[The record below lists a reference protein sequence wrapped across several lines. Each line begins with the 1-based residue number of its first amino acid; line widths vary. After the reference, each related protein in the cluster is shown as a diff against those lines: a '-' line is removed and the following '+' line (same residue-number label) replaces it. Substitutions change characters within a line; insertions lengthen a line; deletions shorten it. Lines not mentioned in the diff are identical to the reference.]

1 MVLRIR
7 CNQEMVNLKI
17 ESIDIQNFMAFDSL
31 EVQFSPHINII
42 FGENGTGKSALLK
55 VMYAA
60 LKSIAEAKNGKNELI
75 SEKMESI
82 IIDKLAGVFMPENDS
97 VGRLV
102 SRQQGSNRAD
112 IKLKL
117 SDEEKL
123 YMGFGNRQTKHMDF
137 HMNSEIKTDD
147 FVPVFIPPK
156 EIISSTSNF
165 TSLYDDYHIAIDET
179 YYDLARLLMRPL
191 KKGANT
197 NEQNSVLAK
206 FSEIMNGS
214 VSQKDNKFYLKV
226 KGAGEFEMGL
236 VSEGYRKLSTMT
248 YLILSGSLN
257 KNAILFWDEPE
268 TNMNPK
274 LISHVTEALI
284 KLSQMGVQIFVST
297 HSYFVQ
303 QSFHLFAEYQNK
315 GKEKID
321 IQFMSLYREQEWGHL
336 YCEASNSLSEITH
349 NAIMEEFDAIYDRE
363 QELI

>member
-1 MVLRIR
+1 MT
-7 CNQEMVNLKI
+7 NLKI
-17 ESIDIQNFMAFDSL
+17 ESIDIQNFMAFNSL
-31 EVQFSPHINII
+31 DVNFSPQINII

-55 VMYAA
+55 VMYAVM
-60 LKSIAEAKNGKNELI
+60 KSIAEVKNGKNELV
-75 SEKMESI
+75 SEKIESI
-82 IIDKLAGVFMPENDS
+82 MIDKLVGVFMPENDS

-102 SRQQGSNRAD
+102 SRQQGSNHAD

-117 SDEEKL
+117 SNEEEL

-137 HMNSEIKTDD
+137 DMSSEMKTDD

-191 KKGANT
+191 KKGPNT
-197 NEQNSVLAK
+197 NEQNSVISK

-214 VSQKDNKFYLKV
+214 VLQKDNKFYLKV

-236 VSEGYRKLSTMT
+236 VSEGYRKLSTLT

-274 LISHVTEALI
+274 LISHVANALI

-303 QSFHLFAEYQNK
+303 QSFNLFAEYQNK
-315 GKEKID
+315 GKDKID
-321 IQFMSLYREQEWGHL
+321 VQFMSLYKDQESGQL
-336 YCEASNSLSEITH
+336 RCQAAKSLSEIKQ
-349 NAIMEEFDAIYDRE
+349 NAIMEEFDVIYDKE

>member
-1 MVLRIR
+1 M
-7 CNQEMVNLKI
+7 
-17 ESIDIQNFMAFDSL
+17 QNFMAFNSL
-31 EVQFSPHINII
+31 SVDFSPNINII
-42 FGENGTGKSALLK
+42 FGENSTGKSALLK

-60 LKSIAEAKNGKNELI
+60 MKSIAEAGNGKTELTNEKI
-75 SEKMESI
+75 ESI
-82 IIDKLAGVFMPENDS
+82 VIDKLTGVFMPENGS

-102 SRQQGSNRAD
+102 GRQQGSNRTD
-112 IKLKL
+112 IKLSL
-117 SDEEKL
+117 GDNEEL

-137 HMNSEIKTDD
+137 NMSSEIKMDN

-191 KKGANT
+191 KKGPNT
-197 NEQNSVLAK
+197 HEQNKVLTE
-206 FSEIMNGS
+206 FSKIMNGN
-214 VSQKDNKFYLKV
+214 VFQKDNKFYLKV

-236 VSEGYRKLSTMT
+236 VSEGYRKLSTLI

-257 KNAILFWDEPE
+257 KNTILFWDEPE

-284 KLSQMGVQIFVST
+284 KLAQMGVQIFIST

-303 QSFHLFAEYQNK
+303 QSFNLFAEYQNK
-315 GKEKID
+315 GKGKLD
-321 IQFMSLYREQEWGHL
+321 VQFMSLYREQPFGEL
-336 YCEASNSLSEITH
+336 QCETTKTLSEITH
-349 NAIMEEFDAIYDRE
+349 NAIMDEFDAIYDRE

>member
-1 MVLRIR
+1 M
-7 CNQEMVNLKI
+7 KI
-17 ESIDIQNFMAFDSL
+17 KSINIQNFMAFDSL
-31 EVQFSPHINII
+31 NVNFSPQINII

-60 LKSIAEAKNGKNELI
+60 MKSIADVKNGKTEINNE
-75 SEKMESI
+75 KVESVML
-82 IIDKLAGVFMPENDS
+82 DKLAGVFMPENDS
-97 VGRLV
+97 IGRLV

-117 SDEEKL
+117 SNHKEVC
-123 YMGFGNRQTKHMDF
+123 MGFGNRQTKHMDF
-137 HMNSEIKTDD
+137 DMSSEIKIDN
-147 FVPVFIPPK
+147 FVPIFIPPK

-191 KKGANT
+191 KKEPNT
-197 NEQNSVLAK
+197 NEQNNVLTN
-206 FSEIMNGS
+206 FSKIMNGN
-214 VSQKDNKFYLKV
+214 VFQKDNKFYLKV

-236 VSEGYRKLSTMT
+236 VSEGYRKLSTLT

-274 LISHVTEALI
+274 LICHVVDALI
-284 KLSQMGVQIFVST
+284 KLSKMGVQIFIST

-303 QSFHLFAEYQNK
+303 QNFNLFAEYQNK
-315 GKEKID
+315 GKEKVN
-321 IQFMSLYREQEWGHL
+321 IQFMALYKEQEFGKL
-336 YCEASNSLSEITH
+336 YCEISNGLSEIKH
-349 NAIMEEFDAIYDRE
+349 NAIMDEFDAIYDKE

>member
-1 MVLRIR
+1 MVS
-7 CNQEMVNLKI
+7 LKI
-17 ESIDIQNFMAFDSL
+17 KSIDIQNFMAFDSL
-31 EVQFSPHINII
+31 NINFSPQINVI

-55 VMYAA
+55 VMYATM
-60 LKSIAEAKNGKNELI
+60 KSIAEVKNGKTEI
-75 SEKMESI
+75 TSEKVESI
-82 IIDKLAGVFMPENDS
+82 MIDKLTGVFMPENDS

-112 IKLKL
+112 IRLKL
-117 SDEEKL
+117 SNNEEL
-123 YMGFGNRQTKHMDF
+123 CMGIGSRQTKHMDF
-137 HMNSEIKTDD
+137 DMNAEMKIDN

-191 KKGANT
+191 KKGPNT
-197 NEQNSVLAK
+197 NEQNSVLTK
-206 FSEIMNGS
+206 FSKIMNGN
-214 VSQKDNKFYLKV
+214 VFQKDNKFYLRV

-236 VSEGYRKLSTMT
+236 VSEGYRKLSTLI

-274 LISHVTEALI
+274 LISHVAEALI
-284 KLSQMGVQIFVST
+284 KLSQMGVQIIIST

-303 QSFHLFAEYQNK
+303 QSFNLFAEYQNK
-315 GKEKID
+315 GKEKIN
-321 IQFMSLYREQEWGHL
+321 IQFMALYKEREFGKL
-336 YCEASNSLSEITH
+336 NCEVSKSLSEITH
-349 NAIMEEFDAIYDRE
+349 NAIMEEFDAIYDKE

>member
-1 MVLRIR
+1 MSV
-7 CNQEMVNLKI
+7 
-17 ESIDIQNFMAFDSL
+17 D
-31 EVQFSPHINII
+31 FSPNINVI
-42 FGENGTGKSALLK
+42 FGENSTGKSALLK

-60 LKSIAEAKNGKNELI
+60 MKSISEVKNGKTEITNEKVENI
-75 SEKMESI
+75 M
-82 IIDKLAGVFMPENDS
+82 IDKLAGVFMPENDS

-102 SRQQGSNRAD
+102 GRQQGSNRAD
-112 IKLKL
+112 IRIGL
-117 SDEEKL
+117 SDNEEL
-123 YMGFGNRQTKHMDF
+123 YMGFGNRQTRHMDF
-137 HMNSEIKTDD
+137 NMNSDMKIDD

-191 KKGANT
+191 KKGPNT
-197 NEQNSVLAK
+197 NEQNVVFTE
-206 FSEIMNGS
+206 FSKIMNGN
-214 VSQKDNKFYLKV
+214 VFQKDNKFYLKV
-226 KGAGEFEMGL
+226 KGSGEFEMGL
-236 VSEGYRKLSTMT
+236 VSEGYRKLSTLI

-274 LISHVTEALI
+274 LISHVTDALI

-303 QSFHLFAEYQNK
+303 QSFNLFAEYQNK
-315 GKEKID
+315 GKGELD
-321 IQFMSLYREQEWGHL
+321 VQFMSLFRTQQSGELQ
-336 YCEASNSLSEITH
+336 CEISKNLSEISH

>member
-1 MVLRIR
+1 
-7 CNQEMVNLKI
+7 MVNLKI
-17 ESIDIQNFMAFDSL
+17 ESIDMQNFMAFNSL
-31 EVQFSPHINII
+31 DVNFSPQINII

-60 LKSIAEAKNGKNELI
+60 MKSISDVKNGKNELVG
-75 SEKMESI
+75 EKIESI
-82 IIDKLAGVFMPENDS
+82 MIDKLVGVFMPENDS

-112 IKLKL
+112 IKLKV
-117 SDEEKL
+117 SNEEQL

-137 HMNSEIKTDD
+137 SIRSEMKIDD

-191 KKGANT
+191 KKGPNT

-206 FSEIMNGS
+206 FSEIMNGN
-214 VSQKDNKFYLKV
+214 VFQKDNKFYLRV

-236 VSEGYRKLSTMT
+236 VSEGYRKLSTLT

-274 LISHVTEALI
+274 LISHVANALI

-303 QSFHLFAEYQNK
+303 QSFNLFAEYQNK
-315 GKEKID
+315 GKNIID
-321 IQFMSLYREQEWGHL
+321 IQFMSLYRKEELGQLH
-336 YCEASNSLSEITH
+336 CEVAKNLFEITQ